1 MSKILVIDDEP
12 DIIKVLTSRLQA
24 NNYEVVT
31 AANGEEGLEK
41 LKNEN
46 PDLIILDI
54 LMPQMDGYTFV
65 KRLKKTGRE
74 VPIIVLTAKQGMKD
88 LFAIEGI
95 TDYVVKPFNADELL
109 KKIEKNLRKE

>member
-12 DIIKVLTSRLQA
+12 DIIKVLISRLQA
-24 NNYEVVT
+24 NGYEVVSAT
-31 AANGEEGLEK
+31 NGEEGLERFQK
-41 LKNEN
+41 EN
-46 PDLIILDI
+46 PDLIVLDI

-65 KRLKKTGRE
+65 KRLKKADGDI
-74 VPIIVLTAKQGMKD
+74 PIIVLTAKSGMKD